1 MGKDGWPALV
11 ALAGAWAG
19 YFALHSALADARVKR
34 WAARCWPA
42 LAALYRLAYNALAI
56 VLLLP
61 LAWLI
66 ASQRGP
72 RWWGWEGAA
81 AWLANA
87 LALAALAV
95 VLVTLRHY
103 DGSEFLGLRQWAA
116 RRSGQGPAASGA
128 PPALRLSP
136 AHRYVRHPWYGAA
149 LVFIWTRD
157 MDAATLVSAL
167 AMSVYFVVGARL
179 EERRLVAEFG
189 AAYRHY
195 QRRVNALVPLPWKT
209 IAASEAA
216 DIEAAARAAQSGRSL
231 RV

>member
-1 MGKDGWPALV
+1 MGKDGWPALAV
-11 ALAGAWAG
+11 LAGAWAG

-34 WAARCWPA
+34 WVVQRWPA
-42 LAALYRLAYNALAI
+42 LAALYRHAYNALAL

-66 ASQRGP
+66 AEQRGP
-72 RWWGWEGAA
+72 RLWGWDGVA

-87 LALAALAV
+87 LAVAALAV

-116 RRSGQGPAASGA
+116 RRPGKGTAASGA
-128 PPALRLSP
+128 LPALRLSP
-136 AHRYVRHPWYGAA
+136 AHRYVRHPWYCAA
-149 LVFIWTRD
+149 LVLIWTRD

-167 AMSVYFVVGARL
+167 AMSVYFVVGSRR
-179 EERRLVAEFG
+179 EEGQLVAEFG

-195 QRRVNALVPLPWKT
+195 RRRVSGLVPLPWKT
-209 IAASEAA
+209 IAAREAA
-216 DIEAAARAAQSGRSL
+216 DIEAAARAVQSGRSS